1 MGKYGPSDLHDK
13 FSDWHWEKCDRGAY
27 MTDLDRVWME
37 QRSDEPV
44 AIYDLKKESGDTF
57 DPPTRTE
64 IIAAEWF
71 EEKGVPYYLVYIRED
86 FTKFILYRHLT
97 RKRRIFTENEM
108 INWIDSGCPPWG
120 GY

>member
-13 FSDWHWEKCDRGAY
+13 FSDWHWKKCARGAY
-27 MTDLDRVWME
+27 LTDIDRIWME
-37 QRSDEPV
+37 QREGKPV
-44 AIYDLKKESGDTF
+44 AIYDLKKETKNTS

-64 IIAAEWF
+64 IIAANWF

-86 FTKFILYRHLT
+86 FTKFILYRHLK

-108 INWIDSGCPPWG
+108 INWIDSGCSPWG
-120 GY
+120 GS